1 MTAPAEAGPGRG
13 SVTVIAPGAASLAV
27 RGPATGPRQ
36 ELRVIAADACAVYL
50 ELPAGSPEPRVI
62 VLSAADV
69 PRLPNAIALISRPDP
84 PAPGGFDRIAMGA
97 DRPGADHTG
106 ANRPRTGRP
115 RTGRP
120 ETGRPGAADSRGWA
134 ADSADCW
141 AADDVWVGRGTGQIG
156 GATRRGVAGG
166 GPAP

>member
-27 RGPATGPRQ
+27 RGPVTGPRQ

-120 ETGRPGAADSRGWA
+120 ETGRPETGRPETGRPETGRPGAADSRGWA

-141 AADDVWVGRGTGQIG
+141 AADGGGGGRG
-156 GATRRGVAGG
+156 AV
-166 GPAP
+166 